1 MMKKRTQPKKSTGKS
16 STEKRSKQTPK
27 QKVDPLESEAEEL
40 LRGIRFTNG
49 QRVLSKGFDPD
60 EFDFHTLGTE
70 ELEFAVQ
77 WEYLREIKGGD
88 RMLRMPGR
96 DDPLAFC
103 KISHSKFF
111 PIPIV
116 RIKRERRLKIEVKKP
131 LALKEVDPFQ
141 FFDFV
146 KNPPPHICKHIRS
159 VGPKDFAEKMGFT
172 RNIDGTYGLHSFVF
186 DWHIGRNQL
195 KEEFKAWVDR
205 AFDDDKKNRQGRDP
219 SLAARNRLDQL
230 GAWRARRAGH
240 SYSSYLTLRCDVAKI
255 PEPKNAHAFTES
267 KALAERGKIL
277 KERLNTSAYTTQGAF
292 EDASFKAEEWIKSL
306 GIEPRFIN

>member
-1 MMKKRTQPKKSTGKS
+1 MKKKTHPKKSKGKS
-16 STEKRSKQTPK
+16 STEKRSKQPPK
-27 QKVDPLESEAEEL
+27 HKIDPLESEAEEL
-40 LRGIRFTNG
+40 LKKIRFTNG
-49 QRVLSKGFDPD
+49 QRVMNKEFDPD
-60 EFDFHTLGTE
+60 EFDFHTLDTE

-88 RMLRMPGR
+88 FMIRMPR
-96 DDPLAFC
+96 EDDPLAFC

-116 RIKRERRLKIEVKKP
+116 RIKRESRLKIEAKEP

-146 KNPPPHICKHIRS
+146 NNTPPHICKHIRS
-159 VGPKDFAEKMGFT
+159 VGPKDFAKKMGFT
-172 RNIDGTYGLHSFVF
+172 RNLDGTYGLHSFVF
-186 DWHIGRNQL
+186 DWHIGRNRL

-240 SYSSYLTLRCDVAKI
+240 SYNSYLSLRCDTAEI
-255 PEPKNAHAFTES
+255 PMPESARSFMES

-277 KERLNTSAYTTQGAF
+277 KKRHNTSAYTTQGAF
-292 EDASFKAEEWIKSL
+292 DDASFKAEEWIKSL
-306 GIEPRFIN
+306 GIEPRFIA